1 MKKTAVLLYGVVC
14 YVTFLAALVYL
25 VAFLNNLWVPK
36 GIDTGQAANLV
47 TGLLIDVGLVFLF
60 AVQHTI
66 MARPWFKERWKQ
78 LLPESI
84 ERSTYVLLSSLILI
98 VLYWLWQPIPGV
110 LWAAENPIAVYVIYG
125 VQALGWVVLLL
136 SSFLINHFELF
147 GLQQVYHHWR
157 GKQHQSPQFRLPLLY
172 RLVRHPLMLGF
183 LIIFWSMPT
192 MTYSRLVFSV
202 SFTIYIFVGI
212 HFEERDLVSNF
223 GADYES
229 YQRSTAMIM
238 PVPKRGS

>member
-1 MKKTAVLLYGVVC
+1 MLLYGVVC
-14 YVTFLAALVYL
+14 YVIFLAALLYL

-36 GIDTGQAANLV
+36 GIDTGQSANLV
-47 TGLLIDVGLVFLF
+47 TGSLINVGLIFLF

-78 LLPESI
+78 LLPEPI
-84 ERSTYVLLSSLILI
+84 ERSTFVLFSSLIFI
-98 VLYWLWQPIPGV
+98 VLFWLWQPIPGV
-110 LWAAENPIAVYVIYG
+110 LWAVESPIAVYVIYG
-125 VQALGWVVLLL
+125 LQVVGWGIVLL

-147 GLQQVYHHWR
+147 GLQQVYRHWR
-157 GKQHQSPQFRLPLLY
+157 GQRHQSAQFRLPWLY

-183 LIIFWSMPT
+183 VIAFWSTPT
-192 MTYSRLVFSV
+192 MTHGHLVFSV
-202 SFTIYIFVGI
+202 AFTIYIFAGI

-223 GADYES
+223 GEEYES
-229 YQRSTAMIM
+229 YRRSTAMIM